1 MKNKQ
6 HTTQPLNKAIKVA
19 LITSLISFSA
29 SSMAA
34 PLIDGLGGE
43 SGFGELALAP
53 NDDDSSNLLNLN
65 FTANFF
71 GNTYTQFYINN
82 NGNITFQD
90 PVGGYTPEPFPASSN
105 PMIAPY
111 WADVDTSTLID
122 VPSENNGISNNVYV
136 AAPNEDT
143 AIITW
148 NDVGYYDTHTDLTNN
163 FQLILRDRSD
173 DTGSI
178 GDFDIEF
185 RYDRLEWTTGDA
197 SDGLGG
203 FGGTP
208 AQAGFDAGD
217 NTNAFT
223 LPGSFTNE
231 VLELQNQTNV
241 SGGENGLW
249 VFAIRE
255 GSVPGETSENPILP
269 VIVDDSYT
277 FEFDVELN
285 ETVFIDPEVAIGY
298 DYAITSNTSPLIA
311 SVILPAGFGDDE
323 YELWLWNGTEFEFS
337 TDLNA
342 GFEFDFT
349 AATPAGVDRFRIL
362 GIESG
367 LNVDPTDPLA
377 FVTGLTFAS
386 PGTVSMSQTPIV
398 FNTDPASSVPEPAP
412 FALILVGLTAIFW
425 RRRKAK

>member
-6 HTTQPLNKAIKVA
+6 YTTQPLNKAIKVA
-19 LITSLISFSA
+19 LITSLMSFST

-34 PLIDGLGGE
+34 PLIEGLGGE
-43 SGFGELALAP
+43 SGFGELALFQ
-53 NDDDSSNLLNLN
+53 NDDSSSNLLNLN

-71 GNTYTQFYINN
+71 GNEYNQFYINN
-82 NGNITFQD
+82 NGNITFD
-90 PVGGYTPEPFPASSN
+90 SPVSGFTPEPFPASTN
-105 PMIAPY
+105 PMIAPF
-111 WADVDTSTLID
+111 WADVDTRGGNSDNL
-122 VPSENNGISNNVYV
+122 SNNVYV
-136 AAPNEDT
+136 AAPNVDT
-143 AIITW
+143 TIITW
-148 NDVGYYDTHTDLTNN
+148 NDVGYYSGHTDLTNN
-163 FQLILRDRSD
+163 FQLVLRDRSD
-173 DTGSI
+173 DTGSN

-197 SDGLGG
+197 SNGAGG

-249 VFAIRE
+249 VFAIR
-255 GSVPGETSENPILP
+255 GGNVPGETSENPILP

-277 FEFDVELN
+277 FEFDVDLN

-337 TDLNA
+337 ADLNA
-342 GFEFDFT
+342 GSEFDFT
-349 AATPAGVDRFRIL
+349 TATPAGVDRFRIL
-362 GIESG
+362 GIEAG

-425 RRRKAK
+425 RRRKAL